1 MSEPGQVAPLD
12 QLLLARLL
20 VAPEKG
26 ATAAE
31 IKKALEPLVGHRWSG
46 AELVAQLDQALAE
59 LDSAGLIS
67 RTRKGKTTRGA
78 LTPEGRKRTLGMLGL
93 DQLPPK
99 TTWGKFTKTYLAAS
113 ALGLAVP
120 HGEALKR
127 FAGETGFKAALL
139 KVRFGLPLDEF
150 PKLDEAIDA
159 LSWTLMDLP
168 RAGKFNIKA
177 VQAALIQRALGE
189 RRDADPKSDPKKE
202 ATRLLAKQ
210 MGARQSGKDEL
221 RLASIR
227 HWVDG
232 KAARG
237 EREPDRPPLSPEPPP
252 PAHSPVRPR
261 PPSAPPLDLVAFARR
276 VVEAAQSS
284 PSGRFGDNKVFIA
297 HVWRALRDQP
307 SFVGIDLE
315 GFKQRLTEA
324 NHARLLDLSRADL
337 VEAMDQEDVRQSE
350 VAYRGATFH
359 FVRI

>member
-1 MSEPGQVAPLD
+1 MSGPNQVTPLD

-78 LTPEGRKRTLGMLGL
+78 LTPEGRERTLEMLGL
-93 DQLPPK
+93 EHLPPK
-99 TTWGKFTKTYLAAS
+99 TTWGKLTKTYLVAS
-113 ALGLAVP
+113 ALGLAAP

-127 FAGETGFKAALL
+127 FALETGFKAALL
-139 KVRFGLPLDEF
+139 KVRFGLPLEAY
-150 PKLDEAIDA
+150 PKFEEAIDA
-159 LSWTLMDLP
+159 LSWTLLDLP
-168 RAGKFNIKA
+168 RAGKFNIKN

-189 RRDADPKSDPKKE
+189 RRETDPKPDPKKE
-202 ATRLLAKQ
+202 ATRLLAKHV
-210 MGARQSGKDEL
+210 GARQSGKDEL
-221 RLASIR
+221 RLATIR

-232 KAARG
+232 KAASG
-237 EREPDRPPLSPEPPP
+237 GPALDHPAPAPEP
-252 PAHSPVRPR
+252 
-261 PPSAPPLDLVAFARR
+261 PPLDLVAFARR

-307 SFVGIDLE
+307 SFASTDLE

-337 VEAMDQEDVRQSE
+337 VEAMDPEDVRQSE
-350 VAYRGATFH
+350 VAYQGATFH